1 MTVGQRIAQKR
12 KELGLSQENLGDRL
26 GVSRQAIYKWESD
39 QTLPE
44 IDKLVNLSK
53 LFSVPVGWLLGV
65 EEESAAAD
73 SGELTEQ
80 QLTMVQEIADRYIAA
95 IPVPEAPEPTAPPRR
110 RRWPLV
116 LAGLAG
122 AAIVFGF
129 GFLSDRLGDL
139 QSQYAN
145 LNSSMMGLQTSV
157 SNQIGSITGQVQS
170 ILEQQASLLAD
181 WSCEEKETDLSAN
194 TITFSLRAV
203 PKTYED
209 GMTAVFTV
217 VSDGETQDFPVAPGP
232 GHAFTLEADCPL
244 TDDIQ
249 FSIALLTP
257 DGRRQTQLLDQWTGL
272 YMGSFPFIHIPFGA
286 SIADITGDTLKAE
299 KMEYRIRDASGNFID
314 LSGAL
319 IDPLIDLD
327 GAQVRMG
334 LFKDQVLVTWYET
347 ATDTIILNGT
357 PAERSYFQRPET
369 TLEHGPLYQ
378 EVVVLTDQYGRERV
392 YAQGGVQYL
401 EATHEWVNVDSA
413 DGYSSAPA
421 DWKY

>member
-217 VSDGETQDFPVAPGP
+217 VSGGETQDFPVEPGP
-232 GHAFTLEADCPL
+232 G
-244 TDDIQ
+244 
-249 FSIALLTP
+249 
-257 DGRRQTQLLDQWTGL
+257 
-272 YMGSFPFIHIPFGA
+272 
-286 SIADITGDTLKAE
+286 
-299 KMEYRIRDASGNFID
+299 
-314 LSGAL
+314 
-319 IDPLIDLD
+319 
-327 GAQVRMG
+327 
-334 LFKDQVLVTWYET
+334 
-347 ATDTIILNGT
+347 
-357 PAERSYFQRPET
+357 
-369 TLEHGPLYQ
+369 
-378 EVVVLTDQYGRERV
+378 
-392 YAQGGVQYL
+392 
-401 EATHEWVNVDSA
+401 EATE
-413 DGYSSAPA
+413 
-421 DWKY
+421 

>member
-12 KELGLSQENLGDRL
+12 KESGMSQENLGDRL

-65 EEESAAAD
+65 EGESAAAD
-73 SGELTEQ
+73 SGELTER
-80 QLTMVQEIADRYIAA
+80 QLKMVQEIADRYIAA
-95 IPVPEAPEPTAPPRR
+95 IPVPEAPELPTPPRR

-122 AAIVFGF
+122 AAIVYGF

-194 TITFSLRAV
+194 TVTFSLRAV

-217 VSDGETQDFPVAPGP
+217 VSGGKTQDFPVEPGAD
-232 GHAFTLEADCPL
+232 HAFTLEADCPL

-272 YMGSFPFIHIPFGA
+272 YMGSFPFIHIPFGV

-299 KMEYRIRDASGNFID
+299 KMDYRIWDQSGNFID
-314 LSGAL
+314 ISGA
-319 IDPLIDLD
+319 LIDLD

-334 LFKDQVLVTWYET
+334 LFKDKVLVTWYET
-347 ATDTIILNGT
+347 ATDTILLDGT
-357 PAERSYFQRPET
+357 PTERTYFQRPET
-369 TLEHGPLYQ
+369 MLEHGPLYQ
-378 EVVVLTDQYGRERV
+378 EAVVLTDQYGRERV
-392 YAQGGVQYL
+392 YAQGGVQYA
-401 EATHEWVNVDSA
+401 ETREWMNVASA
-413 DGYSSAPA
+413 DGDSSAPA
-421 DWKY
+421 DWVY